1 MLGIKG
7 RIKRILSMS
16 MILAM
21 LLMSVPTMAATS
33 SDFEGT
39 FDITAGQNTIIG
51 EATVTID
58 GNQLTIDVD
67 LDSGQEAKEYHLYV
81 LDYLPTE
88 RLTPGQAP
96 IKDTLNPEQEDF
108 QIGPVQIELDE
119 LEPGQCQDLYLMLHL
134 AVGGETAYGGKIV
147 DSSESEGAWFGYIH
161 IKLCEPDDPDPDP
174 TYDIKLIKFA
184 DLDGD
189 GEMQPNG
196 DGQGDPDEYFLSG
209 IHFELYESLN
219 DETPIAHGYTDQ
231 NGELVFEDL
240 KEGSYYLKE
249 LSDYEITTPQ
259 FNEAGF
265 YVLEV
270 EDEDDSRELWIGNYI
285 EEDEEEMGSITVWKF
300 EDEDKDGEWDENEP
314 AIDDIE
320 FELYKVHYPES
331 EVEMGDVE
339 LVTIGSGFTDEN
351 GKLVFDNLM
360 FGDYALKELSEHEI
374 TTPLFNEDGLLDV
387 EVHEEDGEQVI
398 YVGNFIPEDPEEPEE
413 PATIILYKFEDTDRD
428 GNWDENETTLSG
440 IGFELFASMEEDEPV
455 ASGVTDEDGMI
466 TFSGLEPGDYYL
478 DELGDRTIT
487 TPVNGQGFT
496 VILDLE
502 ADEIRDVVVGNFRE
516 TTPPP
521 PDPDP
526 DPDPEPEP
534 PRPRPRDNDN
544 DDDDDP
550 VEFGMLRIQ
559 KFLDSDEDGIF
570 DNDEFEMVGIT
581 FELYDAANDDLIS
594 TKVTDSDGVITFP
607 NLSFG
612 EYYLREVSDYRIT
625 TDGFDADG
633 FSSSPIEID
642 SEDVLTITVGNV
654 RDVVPAVVTVELP
667 AEIEVIEEPVPLA
680 LPAELPQTGEA
691 GVQSYYI
698 LGGLLMLAGMSLKRL
713 R

>member
-7 RIKRILSMS
+7 RIKRFLSLS

-21 LLMSVPTMAATS
+21 LLMSAPSMAATS

-67 LDSGQEAKEYHLYV
+67 LDAGQEAKEYQLFV
-81 LDYLPTE
+81 LDAIPTE
-88 RLTPGQAP
+88 RLSPGQAEV
-96 IKDTLNPEQEDF
+96 KEDLDPEQEDF
-108 QIGPVQIELDE
+108 QIGPVQIDLNE

-134 AVGGETAYGGKIV
+134 SVGTETAYAGDIV
-147 DSSESEGAWFGYIH
+147 NPDGGAWFGYIH
-161 IKLCEPDDPDPDP
+161 IKLCEPEDPDPEVGNL
-174 TYDIKLIKFA
+174 TIFKFH
-184 DLDGD
+184 DMNEN
-189 GEMQPNG
+189 GEF
-196 DGQGDPDEYFLSG
+196 DEEDEPALSG
-209 IHFELYESLN
+209 IDFEIYNED
-219 DETPIAHGYTDQ
+219 DEEI
-231 NGELVFEDL
+231 
-240 KEGSYYLKE
+240 EGSPFTTDDDGLIELTGLTIGEYFIKE
-249 LSDYEITTPQ
+249 LSDYQITGQAIVDGLIST
-259 FNEAGF
+259 
-265 YVLEV
+265 YVASNDTTDV
-270 EDEDDSRELWIGNYI
+270 FIGNYI
-285 EEDEEEMGSITVWKF
+285 EEDEEEMGSVTVWKF

-387 EVHEEDGEQVI
+387 EVHEEDGEHVI

-642 SEDVLTITVGNV
+642 SEDVLTINVGNV